1 MLGDKLG
8 RSDVI
13 NIFPT
18 KIGSYVFPNE
28 YEKRLKQTCF
38 NIINSFDIGSRRKS
52 SSSTTTHYFDPK
64 DGNESILDYPGF
76 EAFHGWIKG
85 CSIDYINNT
94 LGLKC
99 DNVIVTSCWM
109 NECPKGG
116 FQIPH
121 NHANSFI
128 SGTYYVNFVKGMH
141 APINFMNP
149 ERVGIYASVPY
160 FNLDLDSKVERDCN
174 WDKSSKTQGYDV
186 EPNEGQLLLWKSHIG
201 HNYCFNNADKRVSIS
216 FNVMPETIPGLYNF
230 KIEKVTS

>member
-38 NIINSFDIGSRRKS
+38 NIINSKDHVSYNDDYHL
-52 SSSTTTHYFDPK
+52 THYFDPK

-99 DNVIVTSCWM
+99 DNVIVTMCWM

-121 NHANSFI
+121 NHANSVI

-141 APINFMNP
+141 APIKFMNP
-149 ERVGIYASVPY
+149 EKVALNKTTPY
-160 FNLDLDSKVERDCN
+160 LDLDSKVERDCN
-174 WDKSSKTQGYDV
+174 WDGSPKIQGYDV
-186 EPNEGQLLLWKSHIG
+186 EPNEGQLLLWESHLG
-201 HNYCFNNADKRVSIS
+201 HTYCLNNADKRVSIS
-216 FNVMPETIPGLYNF
+216 FNIIPETIPGLYNF
-230 KIEKVTS
+230 KIAKNCV

>member
-1 MLGDKLG
+1 MLGDKFG

-13 NIFPT
+13 NIFPQ
-18 KIGSYVFPNE
+18 KIGSYIFPNE

-38 NIINSFDIGSRRKS
+38 NIINSKDHVSYNDDYHL
-52 SSSTTTHYFDPK
+52 TYYFDPENS
-64 DGNESILDYPGF
+64 NESILDYPGF

-94 LGLKC
+94 LGLEC
-99 DNVIVTSCWM
+99 DNVIITSCWM
-109 NECPKGG
+109 NECSKGG

-121 NHANSFI
+121 NHANSII

-149 ERVGIYASVPY
+149 GKTGIYASGPY
-160 FNLDLDSKVERDCN
+160 FNLDPKVEHGFN
-174 WDKSSKTQGYDV
+174 WDGSSKRKGYDV
-186 EPNEGQLLLWKSHIG
+186 EPNEGQLLLWESHIG

-216 FNVMPETIPGLYNF
+216 FNVMPEVISNLYSF
-230 KIEKVTS
+230 KIVKNCV

>member
-1 MLGDKLG
+1 MLGDKFG

-13 NIFPT
+13 NIFPK
-18 KIGSYVFPNE
+18 KIGSYIFPNE
-28 YEKRLKQTCF
+28 YEKRLKYTCF
-38 NIINSFDIGSRRKS
+38 NIINSKDHVSYDDEYHL
-52 SSSTTTHYFDPK
+52 THYFDPK
-64 DGNESILDYPGF
+64 NSNESILDYPGF

-99 DNVIVTSCWM
+99 ENVIITSCWM

-121 NHANSFI
+121 NHANSII
-128 SGTYYVNFVKGMH
+128 SGTYYVNFIKGMH

-149 ERVGIYASVPY
+149 EKTGIYASGPY
-160 FNLDLDSKVERDCN
+160 LNLNPKVEDGFN
-174 WDKSSKTQGYDV
+174 WGGSSKRKGYDV
-186 EPNEGQLLLWKSHIG
+186 EPNEGQLLLWESHIG

-216 FNVMPETIPGLYNF
+216 FNVIPETIPGLYSF
-230 KIEKVTS
+230 KIAKVTS